1 MADLLETLRPHDPDQ
16 VLQNLE
22 PMSSPEDS
30 LPPLLDIDAAMAA
43 FTARRDG
50 TVRPVPLPWRALRD
64 DLSGGFWPGTLS
76 LLIGDTGAGKTQWAL
91 QVALEAAANQ
101 HRVLYIALEADGPEL
116 IARCAAIREPRLY
129 WSAILRGTH
138 TPDPETL
145 AHLRGLPFHA
155 IHPEPRAAS
164 WDTLAGNIHKIA
176 EADAEGPTPL
186 VVLDFLQL
194 CTGNGDQTR
203 GDLRERIG
211 SLVYGLKHAAREHSL
226 AVLALSA
233 TSRGNYN
240 AGEKDPALGEGNPA
254 RFVSWAK
261 ESGESEYAADAVLV
275 LLRGSNELND
285 PTFHVALAK
294 HRTGRP
300 NWHKLF
306 FDGRTFTDQIRR
318 ETPAPDSFQVTP
330 RDTKR
335 SKRRTNR

>member
-16 VLQNLE
+16 LFQGTEV
-22 PMSSPEDS
+22 MSSPEDS
-30 LPPLLDIDAAMAA
+30 LPPRLDIDAAIAA

-50 TVRPVPLPWRALRD
+50 TVCPVPLPWRALRD
-64 DLSGGFWPGTLS
+64 DLSGGLWPGSLS

-91 QVALEAAANQ
+91 QVALTAATDQ

-116 IARCAAIREPRLY
+116 VARCASILEPSLY
-129 WSAILRGTH
+129 WSTILRGTR

-145 AHLRGLPFHA
+145 ARLRGLPLHA

-164 WDTLAGNIHKIA
+164 WENFAGDIREIA
-176 EADAEGPTPL
+176 EADAEGRTPL

-194 CTGNGDQTR
+194 CTGENR
-203 GDLRERIG
+203 GELRERIG
-211 SLVYGLKHAAREHSL
+211 SLVYGLKHAAREHRL

-233 TSRGNYN
+233 TSRGKYN
-240 AGEKDPALGEGNPA
+240 IAESDQHLGDGNPA

-261 ESGESEYAADAVLV
+261 ESGEAEYAADAVLV
-275 LLRGSNELND
+275 LLRGSDDLND
-285 PTFHVALAK
+285 STIHVALAK

-306 FDGRTFTDQIRR
+306 FDGKTFTDRR
-318 ETPAPDSFQVTP
+318 ETPAPPNSFQVPT
-330 RDTKR
+330 RATKPNTR
-335 SKRRTNR
+335 RAKR